1 MAISTNGT
9 VIARLAGGLY
19 NTVMSNATY
28 LEVAAQDPSALANTL
43 YARDFAKSTDLAV
56 ATTLITNLGLSTVA
70 GLDNWVAAQLTAA
83 GSAKGAKIV
92 SMLNDFAGMTADTTY
107 GAAATAFNTKVDAAL
122 AASQK
127 TGAVEGKFATAGVVA
142 VTNAVFALTSG
153 VDGLD
158 KFTGGAG
165 DDTFN
170 LTAMANSNALD
181 SIDGGAGTD
190 TLAITVTGDVTA
202 LQGKVAGIETVTATA
217 STGNIGTIETA
228 PAVAVKQVKTFTV
241 ETKSTATPPVAATYA
256 STDLITVTLG
266 DKSKTVTLVGTDDT
280 DAEHATKI
288 ATAIDDLMDA
298 AYGAATYASAT
309 GAVVSVTAA
318 TAGTALP
325 TITVSGTKSDATAI
339 DYKFTS
345 DKTGS
350 GFVAN
355 VEAASYVAAS
365 TFAVPASAT
374 TATLVADKQVNAS
387 ASKTTDVTATAG
399 TKATITTA
407 KDVTVTSTGG
417 ATVKSAVGAVKVTE
431 KGTAGSA
438 VVVEG
443 GTTVSITKTGS
454 SSTGSAYSGD
464 ITVGAVASF
473 GATSVSTDGFPEID
487 ANVAKQPKGDVTINN
502 GTSWTST
509 TGQAN
514 KTFGTGAATVYANGA
529 TTVSVA
535 TAGAITIQD
544 VQVATRKATIDAT
557 AAKGTQTLSSVTIE
571 GSNAAASVTS
581 DVLTSA
587 KVINTGAS
595 AAVTVTNATAAGHA
609 LALTLG
615 NNTAGTVVTDDTATS
630 VTITTEAQ
638 SISTTANASAANVD
652 LNAAKAT
659 SLTFNNSNAV
669 TLTTTTVAGTT
680 TLNGATKVTSITLT
694 GSATAALGAIA
705 DATKLTKI
713 DGSAAT
719 GAVTVTLPAT
729 TTTGGMAFSSGS
741 GKDVVTVAGALA
753 SSVTTAGATI
763 TTTIALGEGNDTV
776 KFSSGSIGA
785 GASVDGGA
793 GTDTIAAA
801 LLNAGNSAVITNFEV
816 LGLDL
821 GAVTYDTNLLVGATG
836 LELLAPLGTYTNV
849 EQAQSLTVNANVG
862 ATATTLTFT
871 AADVVGTADNYSI
884 TFGAKGA
891 TASTLIAPTSID
903 AGTLVI
909 EGIENVTI
917 ASNQASGYVNNTI
930 DLTSA
935 NLKTVTIT
943 GAATQTSLG
952 FVGTNGTNSGTAGV
966 GGAVSLIDGS
976 AATGAISVNTTNV
989 VANSSS
995 TGLTIKTGAG
1005 ADTITLVGQKATV
1018 EAGDGADVITVAATF
1033 GGKLTGGAGADSF
1046 NVEAAVATGVTE
1058 ATSVLTTITDLAA
1071 KDKVKLLAAATS
1083 FTSTKVAVTAT
1094 TLEGA
1099 IGQAAATANV
1109 ATWFQYGGDT
1119 YIVSNNGD
1127 TVLSTGDLVIKV
1139 TGLVTLTN
1147 STLDTTTDYL
1157 TIV

>member
-1 MAISTNGT
+1 
-9 VIARLAGGLY
+9 
-19 NTVMSNATY
+19 
-28 LEVAAQDPSALANTL
+28 
-43 YARDFAKSTDLAV
+43 
-56 ATTLITNLGLSTVA
+56 
-70 GLDNWVAAQLTAA
+70 
-83 GSAKGAKIV
+83 
-92 SMLNDFAGMTADTTY
+92 MT
-107 GAAATAFNTKVDAAL
+107 GVNSAATASVAIASAIETLMEAAYGGTVGGTDF
-122 AASQK
+122 A
-127 TGAVEGKFATAGVVA
+127 TGATAGVVA
-142 VTNAVFALTSG
+142 VTSGTAGVALPAITITGTAAAGATLSYKATSG
-153 VDGLD
+153 
-158 KFTGGAG
+158 
-165 DDTFN
+165 
-170 LTAMANSNALD
+170 
-181 SIDGGAGTD
+181 
-190 TLAITVTGDVTA
+190 
-202 LQGKVAGIETVTATA
+202 ATA
-217 STGNIGTIETA
+217 NPNT
-228 PAVAVKQVKTFTV
+228 
-241 ETKSTATPPVAATYA
+241 
-256 STDLITVTLG
+256 
-266 DKSKTVTLVGTDDT
+266 
-280 DAEHATKI
+280 
-288 ATAIDDLMDA
+288 
-298 AYGAATYASAT
+298 
-309 GAVVSVTAA
+309 
-318 TAGTALP
+318 
-325 TITVSGTKSDATAI
+325 
-339 DYKFTS
+339 
-345 DKTGS
+345 
-350 GFVAN
+350 AN
-355 VEAASYVAAS
+355 VEASAYVAAS
-365 TFAVPASAT
+365 TFAVPASAL
-374 TATLVADKQVNAS
+374 TATLAADKQISAT

-443 GTTVSITKTGS
+443 GTTVSVTKTGS
-454 SSTGSAYSGD
+454 SSTGTAYAGD
-464 ITVGAVASF
+464 ITIGAAASYSNK
-473 GATSVSTDGFPEID
+473 SVSTDGYPEID
-487 ANVAKQPKGDVTINN
+487 ANVAKQPTGNVTINN

-535 TAGAITIQD
+535 TAGAITVQD
-544 VQVATRKATIDAT
+544 VQVTTRKATIDAT
-557 AAKGTQTLSSVTIE
+557 SAKGTQTLSSVTIE

-595 AAVTVTNATAAGHA
+595 AAVTITNATAAGHA
-609 LALTLG
+609 MALTLG
-615 NNTAGTVVTDDTATS
+615 NNTAGTAVTDDTATS

-638 SISTTANASAANVD
+638 SISTAANASAANVD
-652 LNAAKAT
+652 LNAAKAP
-659 SLTFNNSNAV
+659 SLTFNNSTAV
-669 TLTTTTVAGTT
+669 TLTTGATAGTT

-729 TTTGGMAFSSGS
+729 TTTGGMAFTSGS

-753 SSVTTAGATI
+753 SSVTSAGATI

-849 EQAQSLTVNANVG
+849 EQAQSLTVNADVG
-862 ATATTLTFT
+862 TTATTLTFT
-871 AADVVGTADNYSI
+871 AADVVGTADNYSV

-891 TASTLIAPTSID
+891 TASTLVAPTSID

-943 GAATQTSLG
+943 GAATQTTLG
-952 FVGTNGTNSGTAGV
+952 FAGVNGTNSGTAGV
-966 GGAVSLIDGS
+966 GGAVSSIDGS

-1058 ATSVLTTITDLAA
+1058 ATAVLTTITDLAA

-1119 YIVSNNGD
+1119 YIVRNKGD